1 MSNTVRLEQRF
12 YGTMM
17 ATWLEAQR
25 EWQRSPDVQREYD
38 KRQHDHVYTLKPSAW
53 NALLGFLGG
62 SATGLT
68 LSEPDQKHCGATILW
83 RAQHGSPTAP
93 PEPKPANAPEVLPNQ
108 MPLFSSDRA
117 IVLVL

>member
-12 YGTMM
+12 FGTMM
-17 ATWLEAQR
+17 ATWLDAQR
-25 EWQRSPDVQREYD
+25 EWLRSPDVQREYD
-38 KRQHDHVYTLKPSAW
+38 KRQHDHVYTLKLSAW

-68 LSEPDQKHCGATILW
+68 LSEPEQKHCGATILW

-93 PEPKPANAPEVLPNQ
+93 PEPTPAKAPEVLPNQ
-108 MPLFSSDRA
+108 MPLFS
-117 IVLVL
+117 